1 MTRFDIS
8 LGSLE
13 GLRSSA
19 EREATTAGYAKASG
33 GPAQVRPFGHD
44 SSSLPAGTGRSGQRE
59 RGARSHPAVP
69 SFFAVL
75 LTSAIAVGDP
85 GDPVVPVSPPTTAL
99 RSSADL
105 DGGYVWLG
113 ATGAATRDD
122 GTWDSVF
129 GLETAVLRVHEHAR
143 LGVVGLG
150 LAGARI
156 ASAERWRVSVDAIAG
171 TRVAHRAMGG
181 LSIGPTVDLAH

>member
-13 GLRSSA
+13 GLRSYA
-19 EREATTAGYAKASG
+19 AREATTAEDAKASG

-44 SSSLPAGTGRSGQRE
+44 SSSLPIASGRSRARE
-59 RGARSHPAVP
+59 RGGRSHPGAA

-75 LTSAIAVGDP
+75 LTSAATRAE
-85 GDPVVPVSPPTTAL
+85 PVVPVSPPTTAL
-99 RSSADL
+99 RYTADL

-113 ATGAATRDD
+113 ATGAATHDD
-122 GTWDSVF
+122 GAWDSIF
-129 GLETAVLRVHEHAR
+129 GMETAVIRVREQATV
-143 LGVVGLG
+143 GVAGIG

-156 ASAERWRVSVDAIAG
+156 ASAQRWRVSLDAIAG
-171 TRVAHRAMGG
+171 TRVAHRAMVGIS
-181 LSIGPTVDLAH
+181 L